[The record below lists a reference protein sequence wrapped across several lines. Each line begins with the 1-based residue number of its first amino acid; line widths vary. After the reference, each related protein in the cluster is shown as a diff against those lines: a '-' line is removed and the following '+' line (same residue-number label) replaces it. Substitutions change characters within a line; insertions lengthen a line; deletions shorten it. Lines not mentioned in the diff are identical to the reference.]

1 MTQRKRKAFAT
12 LLALAFTVAGC
23 AGKPAQQAAPQ
34 PKPAEQQQQQAQ
46 PQDQKSAS
54 PTAVQY
60 KVPARPDVKP
70 NLANDPFKKEVE
82 AGKLPPL
89 DKRLPEKPVV
99 VPLREAVGKYGGT
112 IVTWHWN
119 SDASNL
125 KMWLYDPLVR
135 WKEDYSGYEPG
146 LAEKYEWSQDGRVIT
161 YTLRKGLKWSDGKPF
176 TTEDIRFWWEDLAT
190 YKDSGYSVPWWGRNK
205 DGSPMEVKILNETQF
220 QFIYKEP
227 NWIQPFIIAQGF
239 WEFEPMMKPKHYLSQ
254 FHPKY
259 NKQYTDF
266 QKLREK
272 DNWIANP
279 EFPTLFAWKTV
290 EYKDGEQIV
299 LERNPYYWKIDPEGN
314 QLPYIDKIVALRVD
328 DEEVRVLK
336 ALKGDF
342 DLSIRGINPKNIS
355 TLIKNQDRGN
365 YRVLKWTNGAGGWP
379 GLLVNQDYVGDPYIR
394 DLLRNKK
401 FRQAISMAIDRD
413 NINEAIWNGMGTPQQ
428 GTISKESPHFADPE
442 GQKLFQEW
450 QQSYAKYDPET
461 ANKLLDEVGLNKKG
475 PDGFR
480 LRPDGKPLVITI
492 DVTSWGLRQ
501 VNAEAAQLIKKDLGA
516 VGLKVELK
524 DIADGPETDVRFRSA
539 EWMLSFAHA
548 AELDVW
554 TYPDWIFP
562 VRGNRAWPL
571 QGRWFET
578 GGQEGEKP
586 ADGSPA
592 KILNDLYQKGRSLPD
607 EQARH
612 KVVQEA
618 VKYLIQ
624 EGPFYI
630 GITGGIPEP
639 VIARKNLRNV
649 PEYGVL
655 GPWAP
660 GSPGNLN
667 IITVFYDK

>member
-1 MTQRKRKAFAT
+1 MRVSRRCQLVFVSA
-12 LLALAFTVAGC
+12 LLLGLLSGAC
-23 AGKPAQQAAPQ
+23 AGEPSGQPSAAVQKEQKPA
-34 PKPAEQQQQQAQ
+34 
-46 PQDQKSAS
+46 SHIV
-54 PTAVQY
+54 VQH
-60 KVPARPDVKP
+60 KVPVKPDVKP
-70 NLANDPFKKEVE
+70 NLTNDPLKKDVE

-112 IVTWHWN
+112 IVTWHWHSN
-119 SDASNL
+119 AGNL
-125 KMWLYDPLVR
+125 KMWLYDSLVR

-220 QFIYKEP
+220 QFVYKEP

-239 WEFEPMMKPKHYLSQ
+239 WEFEQMMKPKHYLSQ

-259 NKQYTDF
+259 NKHYTDF
-266 QKLREK
+266 RKLREK

-279 EFPTLFAWKTV
+279 EFPTLFAWKTT
-290 EYKDGEQIV
+290 EYKDGEKIV

-314 QLPYIDKIVALRVD
+314 QLPYVDKIVALRVD
-328 DEEVRVLK
+328 DEEVRLLK
-336 ALKGDF
+336 ALRGEF
-342 DLSIRGINPKNIS
+342 DLSFRGINPKNIGI
-355 TLIKNQDRGN
+355 LMKNQDRGN
-365 YRVLKWTNGAGGWP
+365 YRVLKWSSGYGGWP
-379 GLLVNQDYVGDPYIR
+379 LLMVNQDFVGDPYMR

-401 FRQAISMAIDRD
+401 FRQAISMAINRD

-428 GTISKESPHFADPE
+428 ATISKESPHFADAE
-442 GQKLFQEW
+442 GQKLFREW
-450 QQSYAKYDPET
+450 QKAYAEYDPET
-461 ANKLLDEVGLNKKG
+461 ANKLLDEIGLNKK
-475 PDGFR
+475 DANGFR
-480 LRPDGKPLVITI
+480 LRPDGEPLVLTI
-492 DVTSWGLRQ
+492 DITSWCLPK
-501 VNAEAAQLIKKDLGA
+501 VCEEAAPLIKRDLGA

-524 DIADGPETDVRFRSA
+524 NIPNPETDVRFRSA
-539 EWMLSFAHA
+539 EWMLFTAA

-554 TYPDWIFP
+554 AYPDWIFP
-562 VRGNRAWPL
+562 VRGTRAWPL

-578 GGQEGEKP
+578 GGREGEKP

-592 KILNDLYQKGRSLPD
+592 RVLYDLYQKGRSLPD
-607 EQARH
+607 ERARH

-630 GITGGIPEP
+630 GITGDIPEP

-649 PEYGVL
+649 PEYGIL
-655 GPWAP
+655 MAWAA

-667 IITVFYDK
+667 IVTVFYDGA